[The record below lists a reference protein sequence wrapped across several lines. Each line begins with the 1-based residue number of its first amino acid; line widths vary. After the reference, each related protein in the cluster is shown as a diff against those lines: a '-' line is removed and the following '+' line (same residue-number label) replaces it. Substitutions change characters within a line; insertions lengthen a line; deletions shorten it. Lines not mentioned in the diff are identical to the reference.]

1 MRNLSLG
8 DPSKCLSRIYRGN
21 RQQSSTNCAV
31 RAFMRRF
38 LLAGVLFAP
47 VCVVIPGC
55 ATLLGGSGSSTLQSA
70 VTGDRLPLTLP
81 TQVFVQ
87 DKAGIA
93 DIYLTDLPVG
103 ELAGKDLSQLSGTI
117 IHVHVFTIPSAG
129 DTPIATTATTSTV
142 RVVILANGQAGVYA
156 GGGFFSASDDDAS
169 GSSFGGALRRA
180 TLYLRHATSGFD
192 DRLGPSEL
200 SFSTSARRDEK
211 AAATLAQAID
221 AVVNA
226 SKIVE

>member
-1 MRNLSLG
+1 
-8 DPSKCLSRIYRGN
+8 
-21 RQQSSTNCAV
+21 
-31 RAFMRRF
+31 
-38 LLAGVLFAP
+38 
-47 VCVVIPGC
+47 
-55 ATLLGGSGSSTLQSA
+55 LLGGSGSPTLQSA

-211 AAATLAQAID
+211 AAATLAQAVD

-226 SKIVE
+226 SQIVE

>member
-1 MRNLSLG
+1 
-8 DPSKCLSRIYRGN
+8 
-21 RQQSSTNCAV
+21 
-31 RAFMRRF
+31 MRRF

-142 RVVILANGQAGVYA
+142 RVV
-156 GGGFFSASDDDAS
+156 
-169 GSSFGGALRRA
+169 
-180 TLYLRHATSGFD
+180 
-192 DRLGPSEL
+192 
-200 SFSTSARRDEK
+200 
-211 AAATLAQAID
+211 
-221 AVVNA
+221 
-226 SKIVE
+226 